1 MSGENVVGSIK
12 QTGQIQ
18 IVSEDGK
25 ELVDSI
31 WISNFDELV
40 SYLEGGLDSLAKVS
54 DYNKKVADNYQ
65 SINDYYI
72 ESLSVEGLSASQKK
86 ISEQG

>member
-1 MSGENVVGSIK
+1 MVQIK

-54 DYNKKVADNYQ
+54 R
-65 SINDYYI
+65 
-72 ESLSVEGLSASQKK
+72 L
-86 ISEQG
+86 

>member
-54 DYNKKVADNYQ
+54 DYNKK
-65 SINDYYI
+65 S
-72 ESLSVEGLSASQKK
+72 G
-86 ISEQG
+86 